1 MPISDMDYNIVL
13 GVMPI
18 FGPKTK
24 YFFKMMMQ
32 LFKLKNRRRQLCSLE
47 CLFSNWEDDYAKKK
61 NHFYSLISPLVLLPA
76 RHLLSQALG
85 KGKLKLLLVATFC
98 FKCVLSFKRSLCLE
112 NVFGNMLVIL
122 KVR

>member
-1 MPISDMDYNIVL
+1 MDDNCAHLNAY
-13 GVMPI
+13 
-18 FGPKTK
+18 
-24 YFFKMMMQ
+24 
-32 LFKLKNRRRQLCSLE
+32 SLTGRTIR
-47 CLFSNWEDDYAKKK
+47 LRKK

-76 RHLLSQALG
+76 HHLSSQALG